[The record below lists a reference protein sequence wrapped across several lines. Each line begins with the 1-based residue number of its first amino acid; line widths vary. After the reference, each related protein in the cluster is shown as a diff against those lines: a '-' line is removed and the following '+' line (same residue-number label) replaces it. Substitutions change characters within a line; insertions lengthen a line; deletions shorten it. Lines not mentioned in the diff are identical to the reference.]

1 MNVVVALSGVTLILA
16 VSVVMLIVQF
26 RSLSRNVLDERR
38 YNLLESVADGVFILD
53 NAWRFTHVNE
63 KAEELLGAMALELV
77 GRRIEKILD
86 PLASDLLPEIRAV
99 RKSGTPVDR
108 TQYFASKRMW
118 IEIRIQPAKD
128 EVIVY
133 LRDVSDRKRAENMLR
148 DSERR
153 LRLLLEQVPALLW
166 TVDLDLVFTSVVG
179 AGLTY
184 HGLNAEKLAGDRID
198 VLLPDSDSKRIALDA
213 IERVFRGSS
222 ERFEVFYNERWLQHH
237 VEPLRAVSGAIV
249 GAIGVAL
256 DITEIKETADHL
268 ARLARIDA
276 LTQLPNRLAL
286 QETLSDAVAVA
297 ERTDG
302 ILGVLFVDLDRFK
315 IINDTLGHHAGD
327 ELLQQFSLRLQRAV
341 GDRAR
346 VFRSGGDEFVVIAH
360 MDGVTSVPMIAADIQ
375 ISLSEPFI
383 IQDRQLFVGA
393 SIGSSAYP
401 DDGSTVEELL
411 SRADTAMYRA
421 KYSGRT
427 RVGFVDVV
435 KEEAGPYRLRL
446 EQDLHYAIPR
456 GELRLEFQPILDT
469 ATGQVCGAEALIR
482 WNHNQHGRILPE
494 EFIGIAEESG
504 MILPISRWVLRTACA
519 FAAEIRRSSNPDF
532 RIAVNLSARDFGE
545 VDLADTI
552 VAILI
557 ETDLPANALE
567 IEITESMMID
577 DLALMTMRTLRDKG
591 VRIVV
596 DDFGIAYSSLGY
608 LKRLPIAGVKID
620 RTFIRDISDVYDQ
633 AIVRAIVTLARSLGL
648 DVVAEGVES
657 PEQWQ
662 FIRTLDCARVQG
674 YHFGAPVDPKRFV
687 EGVTA
692 DPALAEAE
700 YSDNRPEASSCP
712 SPDYTA

>member
-1 MNVVVALSGVTLILA
+1 MNAIVALSTVVLILG
-16 VSVVMLIVQF
+16 VSVIMLIVQF
-26 RSLSRNVLDERR
+26 RSMSRGLLDERR
-38 YNLLESVADGVFILD
+38 YSLLESVADGVFILD

-63 KAEELLGAMALELV
+63 KAEELLSATALELI

-86 PLASDLLPEIRAV
+86 PLASDLLPEIRSV
-99 RKSGTPVDR
+99 RKSGEPVER

-118 IEIRIQPAKD
+118 VEIRIQPAKD
-128 EVIVY
+128 EVLVY

-184 HGLNAEKLAGDRID
+184 HGLNADKLAGDRIE
-198 VLLPDSDSKRIALDA
+198 VLLPDNDSKAIALEA
-213 IERVFRGSS
+213 IERVFRGES

-237 VEPLRAVSGAIV
+237 VEPLRTASGAII

-268 ARLARIDA
+268 ARLARVDA

-286 QETLSDAVAVA
+286 QESLAEAVAQA
-297 ERTDG
+297 ERADTG
-302 ILGVLFVDLDRFK
+302 LGVLFVDLDRFK

-346 VFRSGGDEFVVIAH
+346 VFRSGGDEFVVIAQ
-360 MDGVTSVPMIAADIQ
+360 MDGVTSLPMIAADIQ
-375 ISLSEPFI
+375 LALAEPFI
-383 IQDRQLFVGA
+383 IEDRQLFVGA
-393 SIGSSAYP
+393 SIGCSSYP
-401 DDGSTVEELL
+401 DDGASVEELL

-421 KYSGRT
+421 KYSGRS
-427 RVGFVDVV
+427 RVGFVDVM
-435 KEEAGPYRLRL
+435 KEDAGPYRLRL

-456 GELRLEFQPILDT
+456 GELRLEFQPIIDT
-469 ATGQVCGAEALIR
+469 LTGRVSGAEALVR

-519 FAAEIRRSSNPDF
+519 FAADLRRSGHPDF
-532 RIAVNLSARDFGE
+532 RVAVNLSARDFGE

-552 VAILI
+552 VSIL
-557 ETDLPANALE
+557 EDAELSPGALE

-608 LKRLPIAGVKID
+608 LKRLPITGVKID

-633 AIVRAIVTLARSLGL
+633 AIVRAIVTLARSLSL
-648 DVVAEGVES
+648 EIVAEGIES
-657 PEQWQ
+657 DEQWN
-662 FIRTLDCARVQG
+662 FI
-674 YHFGAPVDPKRFV
+674 
-687 EGVTA
+687 
-692 DPALAEAE
+692 
-700 YSDNRPEASSCP
+700 
-712 SPDYTA
+712 

>member
-1 MNVVVALSGVTLILA
+1 MNAIAALSAVVLVLG
-16 VSVVMLIVQF
+16 VSVIMLIVQF
-26 RSLSRNVLDERR
+26 RSMSRGMLDERR
-38 YNLLESVADGVFILD
+38 YSLLESVADGVFILD

-63 KAEELLGAMALELV
+63 RAEELLNATALELI

-99 RKSGTPVDR
+99 RKSGEPVER

-118 IEIRIQPAKD
+118 VEIRIQPAKD
-128 EVIVY
+128 EVLIY

-153 LRLLLEQVPALLW
+153 LRLLLDQVPALLW

-184 HGLNAEKLAGDRID
+184 HGLNADKLAGDRIE
-198 VLLPDSDSKRIALDA
+198 VLLPDNDSRILALEA
-213 IERVFRGSS
+213 IERVFRGES

-237 VEPLRAVSGAIV
+237 VEPLRTATGAII

-268 ARLARIDA
+268 ARLARVDA

-286 QETLSDAVAVA
+286 QESLADAVEQA
-297 ERTDG
+297 ERSDSG
-302 ILGVLFVDLDRFK
+302 LGVLFVDLDRFK

-327 ELLQQFSLRLQRAV
+327 ELLQHFALRLQRAV

-346 VFRSGGDEFVVIAH
+346 VFRSGGDEFVVIAQ
-360 MDGVTSVPMIAADIQ
+360 MDAVTSVPMIAADIQ
-375 ISLSEPFI
+375 IALAEPFI
-383 IQDRQLFVGA
+383 IEERQLFVGA
-393 SIGSSAYP
+393 SIGSSCYP
-401 DDGSTVEELL
+401 DDGATVEELL

-421 KYSGRT
+421 KYSGRS
-427 RVGFVDVV
+427 RVGFVDMMR
-435 KEEAGPYRLRL
+435 EDAGPYRLRL

-456 GELRLEFQPILDT
+456 GELRLEFQPIVDT
-469 ATGQVCGAEALIR
+469 ITGRVSGAEALVR

-504 MILPISRWVLRTACA
+504 MILPISRWVLRTACSY
-519 FAAEIRRSSNPDF
+519 AADLRRNGHPDF
-532 RIAVNLSARDFGE
+532 RVAVNLSARDFGE

-552 VAILI
+552 VSIL
-557 ETDLPANALE
+557 EEAALPPNALE

-577 DLALMTMRTLRDKG
+577 DVALMTMRTLRDQG

-608 LKRLPIAGVKID
+608 LKRLPITGVKID

-648 DVVAEGVES
+648 EIVAEGVES
-657 PEQWQ
+657 IEQWQ
-662 FIRTLDCARVQG
+662 FISTLQCDRVQG
-674 YHFGAPVDPKRFV
+674 YYFSAPLETNRF
-687 EGVTA
+687 
-692 DPALAEAE
+692 AEHLTQQ
-700 YSDNRPEASSCP
+700 YLHNAS
-712 SPDYTA
+712 